1 MFQLVPS
8 LQKALLRDCTMFD
21 HLASVQQTW
30 HTRPGDE
37 VAAWLVV
44 DYSEAYDSVSHPM
57 MAALFRF
64 ICIPT
69 PWICLLLQILRGP
82 VLFLVMGGIVR
93 EHSLTPASG
102 IRQGDPLSPML
113 FSLLTSVICF
123 IPRHYG
129 VDISLY
135 SDDTLVQLLWPG
147 TFLEANLQSLLAEF
161 ATFGEYTALCL
172 NLEKTCLLLQGLD
185 RERLAGVKVAP
196 HVCYLGARV
205 VHVSP
210 AVAYEARGNV

>member
-1 MFQLVPS
+1 M
-8 LQKALLRDCTMFD
+8 TM
-21 HLASVQQTW
+21 TMTIYIYI
-30 HTRPGDE
+30 HTHTHI
-37 VAAWLVV
+37 
-44 DYSEAYDSVSHPM
+44 YIYIHTYIYIYIY
-57 MAALFRF
+57 
-64 ICIPT
+64 ICMP
-69 PWICLLLQILRGP
+69 
-82 VLFLVMGGIVR
+82 
-93 EHSLTPASG
+93 
-102 IRQGDPLSPML
+102 QGDPLSPML

-135 SDDTLVQLLWPG
+135 SDDTLVQLLRPG

-185 RERLAGVKVAP
+185 RERLAGVKVAT
-196 HVCYLGARV
+196 HVCYLGAQV

-210 AVAYEARGNV
+210 AVAYEACGIV